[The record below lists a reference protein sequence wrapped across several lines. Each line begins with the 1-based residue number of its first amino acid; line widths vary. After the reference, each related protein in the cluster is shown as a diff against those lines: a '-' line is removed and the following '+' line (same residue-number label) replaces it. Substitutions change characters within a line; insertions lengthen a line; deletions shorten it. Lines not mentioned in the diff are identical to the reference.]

1 MFLNW
6 LPNIHPLIIHVPI
19 VLIPLG
25 FMVHLICLLLKKDE
39 EWKIPIGIL
48 YSSSLLGVLA
58 AFLSGRQAG
67 DNVTIH
73 PQANL
78 VLSEHAD
85 LALWTLVISLLVTA
99 LYWLGFRVKIWSR
112 LPWLIL
118 ALSLINIGSMVL
130 TADHGGQLVYRF
142 GTGVSFP
149 IEKDIKVKTI
159 ENSSSVRSNPDGSW
173 IWESKNETGQEHFTS
188 FRFVEGKSK
197 NIIPK
202 STETGY
208 YSLNETVTFLW
219 EKTETDVQ
227 VDVQLDVSD
236 FKGKVVLFHHFQ
248 SLDQYD
254 FLEIF
259 NDEMTLGRIS
269 SGKREEMDIKNIK
282 NSGWNTYRIVGSGR
296 HYKGFMNEKLVVHGH
311 GSVLDPG
318 KVGIRLEGFGT
329 IGLLSIKTISIS
341 NE

>member
-25 FMVHLICLLLKKDE
+25 FMVHFICLLIKKDE
-39 EWKIPIGIL
+39 EWKIPIGIF
-48 YSSSLLGVLA
+48 YSASLLGVLA
-58 AFLSGRQAG
+58 SFLSGRQAG
-67 DNVTIH
+67 DSVTIH

-85 LALWTLVISLLVTA
+85 LALWTLGMSLLVTT
-99 LYWLGFRVKIWSR
+99 LYWLWFQVKIWTG

-118 ALSLINIGSMVL
+118 VLSLFNIGSMVL

-142 GTGVSFP
+142 GTGVSLP
-149 IEKDIKVKTI
+149 VEKDVEAKYI
-159 ENSSSVRSNPDGSW
+159 ENSSSVISNPDGTW
-173 IWESKNETGQEHFTS
+173 IWESKKETGQKHFNE
-188 FRFVEGKSK
+188 FRFVQGESK
-197 NIIPK
+197 NIVPN
-202 STETGY
+202 TMEAAY
-208 YSLNETVTFLW
+208 YSLNEAVTFLW

-227 VDVQLDVSD
+227 VEVKLDMSK
-236 FKGKVVLFHHFQ
+236 FKGKVVLFHHFE

-254 FLEIF
+254 FLEIS
-259 NDEMTLGRIS
+259 NDEMILGRIS
-269 SGKREEMDIKNIK
+269 SGKREVMDIKNIK
-282 NSGWNTYRIVGSGR
+282 SSDWNTYRIVGSGR
-296 HYKGFMNEKLVVHGH
+296 HFKGFMNEELVVHGH

-318 KVGIRLEGFGT
+318 KVGIRLDGAGT